1 MDCTANP
8 GGQLEIN
15 VQKTKKLGKHFVL
28 GQTYRGPNH
37 GLALED
43 TEAVLQAGRRG
54 IADDGNY

>member
-15 VQKTKKLGKHFVL
+15 VQKTKKLGEHFVL
-28 GQTYRGPNH
+28 GQTYRGGNH

-43 TEAVLQAGRRG
+43 TLSSSAGWSKGDR
-54 IADDGNY
+54 

>member
-28 GQTYRGPNH
+28 GHTSHGRNH

-43 TEAVLQAGRRG
+43 TLSSSAGWSKEDR
-54 IADDGNY
+54 